1 MRYLDV
7 YYDYLKVLD
16 KKRNDLGTYL
26 AAKEETNSYKIIY
39 YKEIKSKIYNGLLI
53 SDVVLMI
60 LAGIVYSFVKEYYDA
75 KDMIYYLIFAL
86 IINMALL
93 IAIFVFKI
101 MIKKLKDKENS
112 EEAKLLKAEY
122 RKEVEKI
129 YQICPFLIISNK
141 YYYELKALDK
151 EKRAEFYNQK
161 VLELQ
166 KVINFDAKGQVNVET
181 YKEYLEKWIIKNKE

>member
-7 YYDYLKVLD
+7 YYDYLRVLD

-86 IINMALL
+86 IINIALL

-101 MIKKLKDKENS
+101 MIKKLKEMGFEVDKRKIVMEQIKQLGS
-112 EEAKLLKAEY
+112 YQVTAKLYNDVVTKFTV
-122 RKEVEKI
+122 KVEKA
-129 YQICPFLIISNK
+129 N
-141 YYYELKALDK
+141 
-151 EKRAEFYNQK
+151 
-161 VLELQ
+161 
-166 KVINFDAKGQVNVET
+166 
-181 YKEYLEKWIIKNKE
+181 